1 MLKYTTSEAIA
12 RRLKNRLELKD
23 GPPTLGQTQSLGAK
37 QVDYSLYEQLGEQ
50 AEAKLNMALSM
61 LYELPV
67 PNDATEA
74 LKILASIVEKFVV
87 AEILSVHYQQTQGEG
102 GDQGYGSVLF
112 KQAKEECQAIG
123 ITLPGITPQ
132 ASTPFNRVEALV
144 LPRVPKKGEIPDVV
158 SRSYSLVEQRNP
170 TAASSIDWGI

>member
-1 MLKYTTSEAIA
+1 MLKYTTPEAIA
-12 RRLKNRLELKD
+12 RRLKNRLELRD
-23 GPPTLGQTQSLGAK
+23 SPPTLGQAQALGAK

-50 AEAKLNMALSM
+50 VEAKLDMALSM

-67 PNDATEA
+67 PTTAAQA

-123 ITLPGITPQ
+123 IVLPGITPP
-132 ASTPFNRVEALV
+132 AATPFNRPEPMV
-144 LPRVPKKGEIPDVV
+144 LPLVPRKGEIPDTI
-158 SRSYSLVEQRNP
+158 SRSYNVVVQRNP
-170 TAASSIDWGI
+170 VEASSIDWGI